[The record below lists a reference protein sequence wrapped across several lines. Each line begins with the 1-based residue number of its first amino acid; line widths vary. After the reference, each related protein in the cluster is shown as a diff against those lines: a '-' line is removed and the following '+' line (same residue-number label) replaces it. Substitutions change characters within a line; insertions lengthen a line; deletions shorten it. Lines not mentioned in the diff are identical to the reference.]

1 MAARPPR
8 PRAEADSG
16 RERHG
21 DPWRRC
27 GTWKESGEGV
37 RAFVDE
43 KACFELA
50 SPREQLAECCEE
62 NRAGQ
67 GDPGGEAAGGRRRPG
82 APLRSQPGPQAA
94 GPGRGLE
101 SRCGGVGGGGGGTG
115 SWALSPVLRPRAARD
130 RAGSATPA
138 ERPKMQG
145 RGLERLQAEK
155 VPEGGLQ
162 TPA

>member
-27 GTWKESGEGV
+27 GTWEESGEGV

-67 GDPGGEAAGGRRRPG
+67 GDPGGEAADGRRRPG

-101 SRCGGVGGGGGGTG
+101 PRCVGVGGGGVELVLGLCLQFSGRVERG
-115 SWALSPVLRPRAARD
+115 IGPVRPRLPNAQKC
-130 RAGSATPA
+130 RAGDW
-138 ERPKMQG
+138 
-145 RGLERLQAEK
+145 RGYRQRG
-155 VPEGGLQ
+155 P
-162 TPA
+162 

>member
-101 SRCGGVGGGGGGTG
+101 SRCGGVGGGGGWNWFLGFVSSSPAACSAGSGRFGHACRTPKNAGPGTG
-115 SWALSPVLRPRAARD
+115 E
-130 RAGSATPA
+130 AT
-138 ERPKMQG
+138 G
-145 RGLERLQAEK
+145 R
-155 VPEGGLQ
+155 EG
-162 TPA
+162 P